1 MCGFQSSS
9 SVNFSSCC
17 SGSGRLSVVD
27 NCVRICDVAASQ
39 GASGAFNNCVRP
51 LFEEQQNATAL
62 LVVCN
67 EEASPSAASS
77 HTTTKAL
84 LAVGLLASFC
94 LAS

>member
-27 NCVRICDVAASQ
+27 DCVRICDVQTSEDV
-39 GASGAFNNCVRP
+39 SGEFNDCVRR

-62 LVVCN
+62 MVVCN
-67 EEASPSAASS
+67 EKASSRAASS
-77 HTTTKAL
+77 HTMAKIL

-94 LAS
+94 IAL